1 MKVAIVHELLTM
13 RGGAENVAKIFA
25 DMFPDAPVYT
35 LLYDEKKLGDLFPK
49 ERVRTSTL
57 QPFLKISSNHHV
69 YLPWFR
75 RAVEAWDF
83 GRYDLVLSSSS
94 AFAHGCITRN
104 KTKHLSYIHSP
115 ARYLWDRTHDVM
127 ERSSSLKRLYGNHV
141 FPKLRQWDC
150 EASSRSHTFLAASHE
165 VQRRIQLYWRK
176 PSTVVH
182 PPVADAW
189 FIADGKHH
197 VRSHFLIV
205 STLTPY
211 KRIDLAIEACNRLK
225 MPLKIA
231 GTGPQMREL
240 QKMAGPTVEFLGHL
254 TIEQLQPYYR
264 TAYATLVP
272 GEEDFGLVPV
282 ESMAAGTPVLA
293 FAKGGPRETVIEGK
307 TGTFFAEQSV
317 ETLMNAL
324 KHFDHKRYTSED
336 CRTQAEYFRQS
347 EFVQK
352 IESSIATLM
361 ANT

>member
-1 MKVAIVHELLTM
+1 
-13 RGGAENVAKIFA
+13 
-25 DMFPDAPVYT
+25 MFPDAPVYT
-35 LLYDEKKLGDLFPK
+35 LFYDEKKLGDLFPK
-49 ERVRTSTL
+49 ERVHTSTL
-57 QPFLKISSNHHV
+57 QPFSKISSNHHL

-127 ERSSSLKRLYGNHV
+127 ERSSTLKKIYGNHL
-141 FPKLRQWDC
+141 FPRLRQWDC
-150 EASSRSHTFLAASHE
+150 DAASRAHAFLAASHE

-182 PPVADAW
+182 PPVADSW

-231 GTGPQMREL
+231 GTGPQMRAL

-254 TIEQLQPYYR
+254 TVEQLQPYYR

-282 ESMAAGTPVLA
+282 ESMASGTPVLA
-293 FAKGGPRETVIEGK
+293 FAKGGPLETVIEDK
-307 TGTFFAEQSV
+307 TGTFFAEQSI

-324 KHFDHKRYTSED
+324 KQFDHKKYTGED
-336 CRTQAEYFRQS
+336 CRTRAEYFRQS